1 MKIYKLNL
9 SLRECLD
16 KEWIVTNGIG
26 GFASSTVC
34 FANTRRYHGLL
45 TAPTKKNGVRRVFL
59 SKIDEAVVVDN
70 REYPVYTNMSK
81 EYISSGYDKIEMFE
95 KDFFPRAVFKITPED
110 KKGEEEDI
118 YLEKEVFMQTG
129 KNTVCIIYTVTTSSK
144 KIVLRLTPLVNNRNF
159 HGLNNFVNDKNSVRE
174 YDKFKQTEVSKNTLL
189 NRFGK
194 KIKYTYLGK
203 DTDINDM
210 YFFVSDSKYKSFENN
225 EFVGMEYIRE
235 KERGFD
241 YTENIYIPG
250 MFEIEVPENVT
261 KKIYVYASLGTE
273 DKHVKNIYDKEIQR
287 IQNLERENEFK
298 YKFEKEEYILG
309 KEHVLR
315 LESFKKNMTMSAD
328 QFVITDGKYKNIIA
342 GYPWFLDWMRDTMI
356 SFEGLLLKTKRYEDA
371 KKVIEN
377 IVDKTNKSKMY
388 LKQMGIEEDITYIP
402 NTFDEYTLKP
412 LFNSADSSLLFF
424 EVVYNYMKYMVRKN
438 ERNRNSNIR
447 KEKELNANGVL
458 NNIISEYFKL
468 KNVDK
473 EEKKYFRE
481 TIYKFL
487 KGIYT
492 SYSRKIDI
500 ENSNIYMDD
509 DYLISAG
516 NRNVQL
522 TWMDA
527 KVEGIPVTPRSGKA
541 VEINSMWYNAIRI
554 LEEYAIENGEKE
566 YAKELN
572 NISNIVKESFE
583 KTFLNGKKGL
593 KDTETSEKV
602 RPNQLFAISL
612 TYPVIQK
619 KEIIKSI
626 LDIVEKKLLNKYGLK
641 TLAKDEEG
649 YVENYEGD
657 EKQRDRK
664 LSSRNIM
671 AMAFRTIL

>member
-59 SKIDEAVVVDN
+59 SKIDEAVVVDS

-95 KDFFPRAVFKITPED
+95 KDFFPRAVFKIIPED
-110 KKGEEEDI
+110 KKGGEEDI

-144 KIVLRLTPLVNNRNF
+144 KAVVRLTPLVNNRNF

-210 YFFVSDSKYKSFENN
+210 YFFVSDSKYTSFENN

-261 KKIYVYASLGTE
+261 KKIYVYARLETE

-287 IQNLERENEFK
+287 IQNLERVNEFK

-481 TIYKFL
+481 IIYKFL

-619 KEIIKSI
+619 KEIIKNI
-626 LDIVEKKLLNKYGLK
+626 LDIVEKKLLNRYGLK